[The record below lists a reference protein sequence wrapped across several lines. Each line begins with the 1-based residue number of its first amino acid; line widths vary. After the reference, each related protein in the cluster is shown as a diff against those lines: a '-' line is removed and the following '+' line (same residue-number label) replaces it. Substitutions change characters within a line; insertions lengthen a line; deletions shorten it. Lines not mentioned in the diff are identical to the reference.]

1 MTPLCS
7 AQAIEVRL
15 WGVSPAEGVSQHD
28 VTAKLQELLMVD
40 CIPGCQLAVIK
51 SGVNKPGEIIRVSR

>member
-1 MTPLCS
+1 M
-7 AQAIEVRL
+7 RL
-15 WGVSPAEGVSQHD
+15 WGVSTAEGVSQQD

-51 SGVNKPGEIIRVSR
+51 SGVNKPGEILRVSD